1 MVQRD
6 SAQMREIRGQA
17 ISCQIR
23 VLSWTSLSCR
33 IGCYSLEKSRHE
45 ASVLQEKCRICDIF
59 LLNNRPKLAENVEK
73 QAEFSDK
80 NERINRQV

>member
-1 MVQRD
+1 VDKPFRAGLV
-6 SAQMREIRGQA
+6 SFCGQDF
-17 ISCQIR
+17 
-23 VLSWTSLSCR
+23 SCR
-33 IGCYSLEKSRHE
+33 IGCFSLEKSRHE
-45 ASVLQEKCRICDIF
+45 ASILQEKCRICDIF